1 VHQARLAALAAQQL
15 AGAVGQHLVDVH
27 IGLRARAGLPHH
39 QRELARVLAGQHLIG
54 GGVDGLGLLGIQQTQ
69 RMVDVADAFLTCASA
84 AMISRGC
91 CSPLMS
97 KFCSERCVCAPQSLS
112 AGTSMGPKVSFS
124 WRVAGRRWKCLSF
137 WDSLKANKA
146 AQLAGGDLATVG
158 RKTHWHAHACQQSR
172 TAMQWQ

>member
-27 IGLRARAGLPHH
+27 VGLRARAGLPHH

-69 RMVDVADAFLTCASA
+69 RMVDRGRGLLDLRQRGNDLARLLLAADVEVLQRAL
-84 AMISRGC
+84 R
-91 CSPLMS
+91 L
-97 KFCSERCVCAPQSLS
+97 RAPE
-112 AGTSMGPKVSFS
+112 PV
-124 WRVAGRRWKCLSF
+124 GRNVDGAEGVFPGAWPGGWKCLS

-158 RKTHWHAHACQQSR
+158 RKTHWHAHACQQSGPPC
-172 TAMQWQ
+172 